1 VYTVAAVGVDQIRL
15 VLSVAGDAA
24 RLCQTFT
31 DHDYKP
37 RGMPNMRMVGAWR
50 IEAYKRT
57 FMHFMGDDGPRLL
70 YHRDSANLHVDIH
83 FPELV
88 NVDAAVSEGE
98 AVVRRLGEL
107 GIDTVFPVRIARA
120 DFTGDVVFASAPYF
134 RYVFS
139 AFRAMPCQRGR
150 VVDPFKRST
159 LYLSASA
166 ARRSKR
172 LGRIYDKGMERSS
185 VAGWHV
191 PPERYMRIEA
201 ESVWEAQRPPLA
213 TLDSESARSVFL
225 DRFGA
230 VGHGTLVLKDALV
243 PTLMARLAD
252 GSITA
257 AQYEQLYTFLD
268 HTRMGL
274 TLDIYAPDTRLRRS
288 RLARQLGLEI
298 PGLDDDPPSQLD
310 AAPDV
315 RRLVGEIAERL

>member
-1 VYTVAAVGVDQIRL
+1 
-15 VLSVAGDAA
+15 
-24 RLCQTFT
+24 
-31 DHDYKP
+31 
-37 RGMPNMRMVGAWR
+37 MPNMRMVGAWR
-50 IEAYKRT
+50 IEAFKRT

-88 NVDAAVSEGE
+88 SVDAAVSKGGD
-98 AVVRRLGEL
+98 VVRRLAEL

-120 DFTGDVVFASAPYF
+120 DFTGDVVFASAAYF

-139 AFRAMPCQRGR
+139 AFRAMACERGR

-159 LYLSASA
+159 LYLSASPA
-166 ARRSKR
+166 SRSKR
-172 LGRIYDKGMERSS
+172 LGRIYDKGLERSS
-185 VAGWHV
+185 VAGWEV

-201 ESVWEAQRPPLA
+201 ESLWEGQRPLLA
-213 TLDSESARSVFL
+213 DLDSVSARSVFL

-243 PTLMARLAD
+243 PALMARLAD

-268 HTRMGL
+268 HARMGL
-274 TLDIYAPDTRLRRS
+274 TSDLYAADTRLRRA
-288 RLARQLGLEI
+288 RLARRLGLEI
-298 PGLDDDPPSQLD
+298 PGLDDFPQVGLGSPLNVRELVASI
-310 AAPDV
+310 AA
-315 RRLVGEIAERL
+315 AF